1 MTHTHATG
9 QDEHLDQVLCS
20 LSPDVEPARDLW
32 PYIESRLEQPAS
44 ATPGNPSR
52 RTWLWQAAA
61 AVLLV
66 GGSSLLTAIVV
77 KRGQEAPLAQQAPAA
92 ATVHATPAVF
102 GPVQARSAE
111 YEVARE
117 QLSAMLQLKL
127 ANMPSSARYKL
138 EANLAE
144 MQRAAA
150 EIGAALDQRPGDPL
164 LEELLLNTY
173 HDQLTMLAVVNQL
186 TSTNVT
192 ATPATATR
200 MQL

>member
-1 MTHTHATG
+1 VTSG
-9 QDEHLDQVLCS
+9 S
-20 LSPDVEPARDLW
+20 
-32 PYIESRLEQPAS
+32 
-44 ATPGNPSR
+44 PSR
-52 RTWLWQAAA
+52 RSWLWQAAA

-66 GGSSLLTAIVV
+66 GGSSLLTAIIV
-77 KRGQEAPLAQQAPAA
+77 KRGQDAPLAHQAPAA
-92 ATVHATPAVF
+92 ITVHAMPAVF
-102 GPVQARSAE
+102 SPVQARSAE

-127 ANMPSSARYKL
+127 ASMPSSARHKL

-164 LEELLLNTY
+164 LEELLLNAY
-173 HDQLTMLAVVNQL
+173 HDQLTMLVVANQL